1 MASRTTG
8 IEAGAAGRERRG
20 ERGVTLIQ
28 VLITLLIIS
37 ILSTFTVL
45 GIRTARAN
53 IRLTNS
59 SRQFAGHLEKARAD
73 AVRRH
78 GVTTVA
84 PLTPTT
90 YSVTMDFNLDG
101 TTETRTFQME
111 DGVTFTDP
119 LPPAINFDWRG
130 RINRDPISF
139 TIENSLAVQ
148 MSIDV
153 TGAGDVTI
161 NSDVYED
168 YVPDINVNSSA
179 VAGVDLGSVINGNLA
194 PPPNP
199 TPYPTEPPSDGDPHA
214 TPTPTATPTATP
226 YPTSTPYPTATPTPT
241 ATPYPTA
248 TPQPTPTPT
257 AKPTPSPTPQ
267 PTPTCVLNASPTS
280 FSIKKSGGTS
290 RSVTLSVST
299 GSGSISVGNKP
310 GNLNVV
316 LTSGGNG
323 TASYTITSNNSSRG
337 TFTVTFTSPCGT
349 KNVLV
354 TVTN

>member
-1 MASRTTG
+1 MASRT
-8 IEAGAAGRERRG
+8 AGNKAGTRGRKRHG
-20 ERGVTLIQ
+20 ERGVTIIQ
-28 VLITLLIIS
+28 VVITLLIIS

-59 SRQFAGHLEKARAD
+59 SRQFASHLEKARAD

-78 GVTTVA
+78 GVTTVT

-101 TTETRTFQME
+101 VTETRTFLME
-111 DGVTFTDP
+111 DGVFFTAP

-130 RINRDPISF
+130 RINRDPISY
-139 TIENSLAVQ
+139 TMENSLAVQ

-199 TPYPTEPPSDGDPHA
+199 TPYPTATPTDGDPHA
-214 TPTPTATPTATP
+214 TPTPTASPTASP
-226 YPTSTPYPTATPTPT
+226 YPTSTPYPTPTPTPT

-248 TPQPTPTPT
+248 TPTPTPTPAPT
-257 AKPTPSPTPQ
+257 ATPTPTPQ
-267 PTPTCVLNASPTS
+267 PTPTCVLNASPSS
-280 FSIKKSGGTS
+280 FSIKKSGATS
-290 RSVTLSVST
+290 KSVSLSVST
-299 GSGSISVGNKP
+299 GSGSIAVGNKP

-323 TASYTITSNNSSRG
+323 TASYTITSNNNSRG

-349 KNVLV
+349 KNVSV